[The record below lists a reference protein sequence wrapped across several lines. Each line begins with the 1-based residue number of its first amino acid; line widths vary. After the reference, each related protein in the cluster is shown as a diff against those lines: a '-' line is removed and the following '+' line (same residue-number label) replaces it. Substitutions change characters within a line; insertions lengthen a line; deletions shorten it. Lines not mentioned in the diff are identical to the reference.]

1 MIKKLFPLL
10 VLSLFLV
17 PALSH
22 AGEKSSAPLA
32 PLPATPPLP
41 NISPLP
47 PLPPLPPLTPLTPP
61 TAQQHAMGE
70 KARFDHALGLYM
82 QGRLDAASEE
92 FLIYLKDFREG
103 EHADDSL
110 YWLGKCRELAGRFG
124 EAAVLLR
131 RAINDF
137 PASDIAASIQF
148 ELGYCLYSPKNPGRD
163 LAQAYAA
170 FMKVPSLYQGD
181 PVIPQALYYAAK
193 CQLGL
198 GEFTK
203 ARDIFTRITADF
215 PDSPY
220 AAPALYNVGRIS
232 LTEGNADEA
241 MGAFKSLLG
250 RYPAGLYSIQAASA
264 LSMAGSADKK
274 GLAEGSP
281 SGTPVK

>member
-10 VLSLFLV
+10 VLSFLFF

-22 AGEKSSAPLA
+22 AGEKSSAPAA
-32 PLPATPPLP
+32 PPVTLTPATSTPPQ
-41 NISPLP
+41 LP
-47 PLPPLPPLTPLTPP
+47 PLPPLLPLTPAP
-61 TAQQHAMGE
+61 HAMGE
-70 KARFDHALGLYM
+70 KARFEHALGLYM
-82 QGRLDAASEE
+82 QGRLDQASDE
-92 FLIYLKDFREG
+92 FLAYLKDFREG

-124 EAAVLLR
+124 ETAVLLR
-131 RAINDF
+131 RAISDF

-148 ELGYCLYSPKNPGRD
+148 ELGYCLYSPNNPGRD
-163 LAQAYAA
+163 LTQAYAE

-203 ARDIFTRITADF
+203 ARDIFARITADF

-241 MGAFKSLLG
+241 MGAFKTLLG
-250 RYPAGLYSIQAASA
+250 RYPAGLYSSQAASA
-264 LSMAGSADKK
+264 LSMAESADKK
-274 GLAEGSP
+274 GIAEGSS